1 MLASLTKYNETMMNE
16 AHSEV
21 EIAVASPHPKM
32 SAFKVTDFLDLV
44 FTKCSDTCAQH
55 LAELLATVMTTFLGD
70 DNNEPSGRASS
81 IRSKHR
87 ILCLVAPSKLLG
99 TIIPLV
105 CETTTTESTGDDFLF
120 SSSSNEEGRNSATSS
135 SQSGIVPPEVMT
147 TTVLI
152 PYETVRWLSVVV
164 VGEADTTNRTET
176 DPGNGGAALAARV
189 LIASAFLFALARRIG
204 NFTKNRQQL
213 YTSCFTHVLL
223 SFSQNEQPVSM
234 GDSTVVCQLS
244 RQLLKLPVAVAQH
257 QFPPPSSFS
266 SLVNHHSSVWNA
278 LFTVLFSTE
287 IASLSSGKPQGMN
300 SSLFRAC
307 SLPFLLNIATG
318 YCPTFDIS
326 VTSVKTNKFLSRLEL
341 TLTHNLRHSEE
352 ATTVLSSSTP
362 RFQIPILV
370 VVVDALATEHSID
383 DNNAGITVCLA
394 SVSWSMCRDSEQ
406 QNDRYQLN
414 DEHVSSYT
422 QSVGVFH
429 GMPTAAHKATTSST
443 RAQANTVSSP
453 LQCVLLPHPRWAWAA
468 TSGLVTLS
476 SSAVADKHGIMKANG
491 GGRPT
496 TSKMLKVAYQKVH
509 TQFKSLGRDS
519 CLPSHV
525 AAACD
530 DHQWSGMMAFLS
542 EKCF

>member
-1 MLASLTKYNETMMNE
+1 MMND

-21 EIAVASPHPKM
+21 ESGVASPHPKM
-32 SAFKVTDFLDLV
+32 SAFKVTDFLDVV
-44 FTKCSDTCAQH
+44 FTTCSDTCAQH
-55 LAELLATVMTTFLGD
+55 LAELLAMVMTTFLGD
-70 DNNEPSGRASS
+70 DNNETNGRASS
-81 IRSKHR
+81 IRSEHR

-105 CETTTTESTGDDFLF
+105 CETTTTESAAIGDDFLF
-120 SSSSNEEGRNSATSS
+120 SSSSSEEGRNSATLSS
-135 SQSGIVPPEVMT
+135 HSGIAPPAVMT

-152 PYETVRWLSVVV
+152 PYETVRWLSVL

-176 DPGNGGAALAARV
+176 DPGGAALAARV
-189 LIASAFLFALARRIG
+189 LIGSAFLFALARRIG

-213 YTSCFTHVLL
+213 YASCVTHVLL

-234 GDSTVVCQLS
+234 GDSAVVRHLS

-257 QFPPPSSFS
+257 QFPPPPSFS

-287 IASLSSGKPQGMN
+287 IASLSSGKPQAMN

-318 YCPTFDIS
+318 YCPMFDIS
-326 VTSVKTNKFLSRLEL
+326 VTSVKTNKFLSRVEL
-341 TLTHNLRHSEE
+341 TLTHNLRRSEE
-352 ATTVLSSSTP
+352 VTTVLSSSTP

-370 VVVDALATEHSID
+370 VVVDALATEQSID

-406 QNDRYQLN
+406 QNDRCPLS

-429 GMPTAAHKATTSST
+429 GMPTAAHKTTTSST

-476 SSAVADKHGIMKANG
+476 SSAVADKHGIVKANG

-530 DHQWSGMMAFLS
+530 DHQWSGIMAFLS